1 MNEFF
6 STFQNQNQT
15 TIIPT
20 VCTVVLELIGS
31 SFVFD
36 RNQGEILNGDVFK
49 IVAKLMNTIIL
60 LPSMQWLFN
69 ESLLKIL
76 STLQDP
82 THFDRF
88 DQNFMEFLTEIYEQF
103 FKNNAIVHS
112 SSEHHA
118 HKLTVSYDFITY
130 ILSFIQSTADKIKEI
145 PESKTKNMQI
155 PQVFYS
161 ILYWP
166 LSLALGKSEVNM
178 CLLFIKF
185 ANWHFYCKTCNSFCY
200 CILFPA
206 VF

>member
-1 MNEFF
+1 M

-145 PESKTKNMQI
+145 PENKTKNMQI

-166 LSLALGKSEVNM
+166 LSLALGKSEVNIGFYS
-178 CLLFIKF
+178 LNLQIGSFI
-185 ANWHFYCKTCNSFCY
+185 ARHAIHFV
-200 CILFPA
+200 I
-206 VF
+206 VFFSLSVV